1 MLPEWFAENL
11 APPAPPPKSYWIAS
25 MIRDKI
31 LSVSDLISELRP
43 LRDSGSR
50 IVFTNGCFDIMHA
63 GHIDYIWHARSLGD
77 VLIVGVNSDASVK
90 LNKGPLRPIIPDHF
104 RADML
109 AALEAVDY
117 VVLFDEKEA
126 EPLIAKVLPDILVKG
141 GDWAHWVS
149 GREVVEAN
157 GGKVV
162 LANIVQGQSTTSIIQ
177 KIQTLPPDSK

>member
-1 MLPEWFAENL
+1 MHPFRH
-11 APPAPPPKSYWIAS
+11 Y
-25 MIRDKI
+25 RTKI
-31 LSVSDLISELRP
+31 LSQPAIVAERARLKAA
-43 LRDSGSR
+43 GKTV
-50 IVFTNGCFDIMHA
+50 VFTNGCFDIMHA

-141 GDWAHWVS
+141 GDWKVRDIVGADI
-149 GREVVEAN
+149 VEAS
-157 GGKVV
+157 GGRV
-162 LANIVQGQSTTSIIQ
+162 LSLPFKDGHSTTAIIERL
-177 KIQTLPPDSK
+177 KEK